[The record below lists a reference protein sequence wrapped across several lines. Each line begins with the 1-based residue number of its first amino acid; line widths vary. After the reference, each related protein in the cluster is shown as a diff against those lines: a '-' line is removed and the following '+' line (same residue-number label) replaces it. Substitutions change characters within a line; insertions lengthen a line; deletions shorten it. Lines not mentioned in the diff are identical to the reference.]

1 MSPEE
6 NGNAMT
12 ASELFTTE
20 GSAAADGRVPNFF
33 IVGQPKSGTTALHQ
47 ILRRHP
53 QIYMSHIKEP
63 LLLATD
69 LQERAKRAGAATHG
83 RPDTLEEYLSLF
95 APAEPQQ
102 RVGEASALYLWSRDA
117 AANIARLEPAARI
130 IAIFREPASFLR
142 SLHLQLL
149 QNHTE
154 TEKDLRKALSLEQ
167 ARSRGKRIPRNCP
180 RPAALLYSERVR
192 YAEQLRRYQETF
204 APEQLLVLIYDDFR
218 ADNERTVR
226 SVLRFLDVDD
236 TVPIETTEANPT
248 VRLRSRRLD
257 AIVHEVS
264 VGRQHPLSRTAKT
277 GIKALTSERMRRA
290 ALRAARQNLVFG
302 EPGSADESLM
312 GELRAR
318 YKPEVVAL
326 GEQLGRDLV
335 SLWGYDSV
343 E

>member
-1 MSPEE
+1 MSTGER
-6 NGNAMT
+6 GDAIT
-12 ASELFTTE
+12 ARELFAPDR
-20 GSAAADGRVPNFF
+20 GAAASGRVPNFF
-33 IVGQPKSGTTALHQ
+33 IVGQPKSGTTALYE

-53 QIYMSHIKEP
+53 QIFMPDVKEP

-69 LQERAKRAGAATHG
+69 LQARSRRSGAATRR
-83 RPDTLEEYLSLF
+83 RPDTFDEYLSLF

-117 AANIARLEPAARI
+117 AANIAWLEPAARI

-154 TEKDLRKALSLEQ
+154 TQKDLRKALSLEQ
-167 ARSRGKRIPRNCP
+167 ARSRGKRIPRGCP

-192 YAEQLRRYQETF
+192 YAEQLSRYQETF
-204 APEQLLVLIYDDFR
+204 APEQLLVMIYDDFR
-218 ADNERTVR
+218 ADNEETVR

-248 VRLRSRRLD
+248 VRLRSRRVD

-264 VGRQHPLSRTAKT
+264 VGRRHPLLRTAKA
-277 GIKALTSERMRRA
+277 GIKALTSERMRRV
-290 ALRAARQNLVFG
+290 ALRTTRQSLVFG
-302 EPGSADESLM
+302 EPDPPDERLAQ
-312 GELRAR
+312 ELRAR
-318 YKPEVVAL
+318 FKPEVVAL
-326 GEQLGRDLV
+326 SDYLGRDLV
-335 SLWGYDSV
+335 SLWGYGSV
-343 E
+343 D